1 MFNLLNKSHVCPWHK
16 NHKKKPTKTKTQT
29 ESPISVVFVG
39 TDLFD
44 FSEVFFG
51 TDLFDFYRQSFQ
63 DYWHHLACKYTI
75 IRTKADPGRVK
86 YFQ

>member
-1 MFNLLNKSHVCPWHK
+1 MYVHGTKTI
-16 NHKKKPTKTKTQT
+16 KKPTKTKTQT

-44 FSEVFFG
+44 FSAVFFG